1 MSDRFFWGTPHTST
15 EVDQYKQAVD
25 GLHLKD
31 PVRHPSAVQRITMAL
46 ERITAKSSALL
57 GINSILAAVTQLLAF
72 GRAPELARTIV
83 NLQGVAFVCVL
94 LSCLV
99 LLPNLAVIWSR
110 HPARDYG
117 TVDGEFDFTM
127 KVCKVRAARFT
138 IALGLTILAV
148 AAVLFSL
155 LLMTKKGSP

>member
-15 EVDQYKQAVD
+15 EVDQYKKAVED
-25 GLHLKD
+25 LHLKD
-31 PVRHPSAVQRITMAL
+31 PIRHPSALQRITLAL

-57 GINSILAAVTQLLAF
+57 GINAILAAVTQLLVF
-72 GRAPELARTIV
+72 GRAADLPRTIV
-83 NLQGVAFVCVL
+83 NLQGSAFVFVL

-99 LLPNLAVIWSR
+99 LLPNLGVIWSR
-110 HPARDYG
+110 HPVRDYG

-155 LLMTKKGSP
+155 LLLTKGRP

>member
-15 EVDQYKQAVD
+15 EVDQYKKAVD
-25 GLHLKD
+25 DLHLKD
-31 PVRHPSAVQRITMAL
+31 PARYPSAVQRVTLAL

-57 GINSILAAVTQLLAF
+57 GINSILAAVTLLLAF
-72 GRAPELARTIV
+72 GRAAELPRIIV
-83 NLQGVAFVCVL
+83 NLQGSAFIFVL

-127 KVCKVRAARFT
+127 KLCKVRAARFT
-138 IALGLTILAV
+138 IALGFTILAV

-155 LLMTKKGSP
+155 LWLTKKVSP